1 MSVRPG
7 FPRRPPAGEGGM
19 PALALLL
26 ALAGMWVMAGLAP
39 ATKSAGG
46 ASRSPPPAATRI
58 CRSF

>member
-1 MSVRPG
+1 
-7 FPRRPPAGEGGM
+7 M

-46 ASRSPPPAATRI
+46 AEQQKPAPGGDTYLPE
-58 CRSF
+58 FLK